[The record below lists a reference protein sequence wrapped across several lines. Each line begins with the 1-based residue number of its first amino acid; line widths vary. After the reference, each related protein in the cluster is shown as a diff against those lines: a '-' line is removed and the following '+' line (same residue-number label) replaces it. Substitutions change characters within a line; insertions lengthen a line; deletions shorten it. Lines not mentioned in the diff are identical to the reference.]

1 MLNGG
6 SGTGDADRAFRSC
19 VEMMLSRVTEE
30 ELELEQVI
38 SSLGTEYNAGK
49 EEIDALSCRDVFFI
63 DEEGRT
69 VMM

>member
-6 SGTGDADRAFRSC
+6 SGTGDVDRAFQSC

-30 ELELEQVI
+30 ELEQVI